1 MRVLFT
7 GASSFTGAWFARA
20 LRDHGAELVLACRGS
35 PELWSKPQRARLA
48 MLGADIELHTGC
60 PFGSPE
66 FLALMKRR
74 GPFDLLALHGARVG
88 DHRDSRFDAL
98 AALAAN
104 TRNLDAVFDL
114 LTGRERTAVLA
125 TGSLF
130 EADEGLGEQPL
141 RAFNP
146 YGLSKTLTWQALRF
160 AAESRGLTLGK
171 FTLGNPFGPHEKPNL
186 CSALAR
192 AWLAGETPLL
202 RQPDLVRD
210 HAPVDLLAEAY
221 ARFALSLP
229 ACRGT
234 LRRNPSCFAET
245 LIAFVERLALAL
257 RPRLDRPCRY
267 RVARPPQPSDEPRMR
282 INTDPLPDLVPDWD
296 FATSWDRLAAWYRT
310 AFAGE
315 TPSLPALAG

>member
-20 LRDHGAELVLACRGS
+20 LRAHGAELVLACRGS
-35 PELWSKPQRARLA
+35 PEGWSTPQLARLS
-48 MLGADIELHTGC
+48 MLGGDVELHTGC
-60 PFGSPE
+60 PFGSPA
-66 FLALMKRR
+66 FLALLERR

-88 DHRDSRFDAL
+88 DHRDPHFDAP

-104 TRNLDAVFDL
+104 TRGLEAVLDR
-114 LTGRERTAVLA
+114 LTGRERTAILA

-146 YGLSKTLTWQALRF
+146 YGLSKTLTWQVLRF

-171 FTLGNPFGPHEKPNL
+171 FTLGNPFGPYEKPNL

-192 AWLAGETPLL
+192 AWLAGEAPLL
-202 RQPDLVRD
+202 RQPHLVRD

-229 ACRGT
+229 SRRGT
-234 LRRNPSCFAET
+234 LRCNPSCFAEP
-245 LIAFVERLALAL
+245 LIAFAERLALAL

-267 RVARPPQPSDEPRMR
+267 RVARPPQPSSEPHMR
-282 INTDPLPDLVPDWD
+282 INTDPLPALVPDWD
-296 FATSWDRLAAWYRT
+296 FAASWDRLAAWYRT

-315 TPSLPALAG
+315 TPPTPVPAG